1 MTGSK
6 VYAVR
11 RGRKARVGKS
21 TLDTPRRYANRLT
34 QSGKTGWRHKSQAEV
49 RAWKP
54 KKGRRKLG
62 ARRKLTFIE
71 TIIKWVAV
79 PIGTRRR
86 TRRR

>member
-1 MTGSK
+1 MTSK

-11 RGRKARVGKS
+11 RGKKVRVGHGQVES
-21 TLDTPRRYANRLT
+21 PRRYANRLT
-34 QSGKTGWRHKSQAEV
+34 ASGKSGWRHKSQAEV